1 MNLVDF
7 TCSVYDLNSASGGTT
22 TVVLR
27 RSRAGTD
34 QNMTS
39 TGVTIDYNAYT
50 ASDETIDT
58 SYDDVATGDMLFI
71 DVDAVTTG
79 AAQKGLSCTTIFRL
93 P

>member
-1 MNLVDF
+1 
-7 TCSVYDLNSASGGTT
+7 
-22 TVVLR
+22 
-27 RSRAGTD
+27 
-34 QNMTS
+34 MTS

-58 SYDDVATGDMLFI
+58 SNDDVATGDMLFI

-79 AAQKGLSCTTIFRL
+79 AAQKGLSCTALFRL